1 MSAAGPGPGQPGAA
15 PGGRPGQMTAVMR
28 AMSVAAGPKVL
39 RIGLVQGGRVI
50 EERIIKQRIT
60 VTVGSNEKSMFVI
73 PSQAVPP
80 MFKLFE
86 LLGNDYYLNFLDGMT
101 GRVALATGITDI
113 QSLRGSA
120 KKVGGAYQVKLTE
133 EARGKIVVGETTF
146 LFQFVAPPPVQ
157 PRPQLPLAV
166 KGGLASQIDW
176 TLTIVAAFSFLLHF
190 GIVGAMYS
198 DWMDPVVGDDFNVA
212 SLVDMMKNIP
222 VPPVEVPPEVGPTP
236 SATAAATATA
246 AKPTTGGAQTAGTT
260 SGPKG
265 QVSDR
270 RAAQLAAQAEAM
282 QMQTLASLAGGSS
295 VQGALNRS
303 DIPAVDLSGAAA
315 SNAGVGH
322 GSGDLKIGGGGGP
335 VQGGKSGSGL
345 AGIGGGTKGE
355 GGGGAGA
362 ETKVAGPTGVAQVG
376 GTTASVAVSG
386 ADAVIAGLR
395 GRFRACYQTGLNSDP
410 SMSGKVVISAR
421 ISPNGEVQSAD
432 VASNSGLSPSVAAC
446 IAGHVK
452 RATFNAPGASGSTL
466 QIPVTFVQQGK

>member
-1 MSAAGPGPGQPGAA
+1 
-15 PGGRPGQMTAVMR
+15 MTAVMR
-28 AMSVAAGPKVL
+28 AMSVATGPKVL

-50 EERIIKQRIT
+50 EERIIKQRVT
-60 VTVGSNEKSMFVI
+60 VTVGSNEKAMFVI

-86 LLGNDYYLNFLDGMT
+86 LLGADYYLNFLDGMN

-113 QSLRGSA
+113 QALRGQA

-176 TLTIVAAFSFLLHF
+176 SLTIIAAFSFLLHF

-198 DWMDPVVGDDFNVA
+198 DWMDPIVGDDFNVA

-222 VPPVEVPPEVGPTP
+222 PPPVTETPTEN
-236 SATAAATATA
+236 TTATATA
-246 AKPTTGGAQTAGTT
+246 TATANTPTPKPAGGAGGAKAAGAGK
-260 SGPKG
+260 SAG
-265 QVSDR
+265 QVSDAK
-270 RAAQLAAQAEAM
+270 AAALAAQADAM
-282 QMQTLASLAGGSS
+282 QMQMLAALNGGSS

-303 DIPAVDLSGAAA
+303 DIPPVDLSGAAA
-315 SNAGVGH
+315 SNAGVAH
-322 GSGDLKIGGGGGP
+322 GSGDLKIGGGGSP
-335 VQGGKSGSGL
+335 VQGGGKGPGL
-345 AGIGGGTKGE
+345 AGIGGGTQGT
-355 GGGGAGA
+355 GTGTAGT

-376 GTTASVAVSG
+376 GSTATVPISD
-386 ADAVIAGLR
+386 ADRVIAGLR
-395 GRFRACYQTGLNSDP
+395 GRFRACYQQGLNSDP
-410 SMSGKVVISAR
+410 SMSGKVLISAR
-421 ISPNGEVQSAD
+421 VGPNGEVQSAD
-432 VASNSGLSPSVAAC
+432 VASNTGLSPSVASC
-446 IAGHVK
+446 IAGHVR
-452 RATFNAPGASGSTL
+452 RATFSAPGGGGSTL

>member
-1 MSAAGPGPGQPGAA
+1 MNSGPGQQPGGAA
-15 PGGRPGQMTAVMR
+15 GRPGQMTAVMR

-50 EERIIKQRIT
+50 EERIIKQRFT

-133 EARGKIVVGETTF
+133 EARGKVVVGETTF

-166 KGGLASQIDW
+166 KGGLAAQIDW

-198 DWMDPVVGDDFNVA
+198 DWMDPVVGDDFNVGA
-212 SLVDMMKNIP
+212 LVDLVKNIP
-222 VPPVEVPPEVGPTP
+222 PPPIEVPPEHTE
-236 SATAAATATA
+236 ATATA
-246 AKPTTGGAQTAGTT
+246 TATANADKPKPAGGAGGKPAANTGRSA
-260 SGPKG
+260 G
-265 QVSDR
+265 QVSDAK
-270 RAAQLAAQAEAM
+270 AAALASQADQM
-282 QMQTLASLAGGSS
+282 QMQMLAALNGGSS

-303 DIPAVDLSGAAA
+303 DIPPVDLSGAAA

-322 GSGDLKIGGGGGP
+322 GSGDLKLGSGGAP
-335 VQGGKSGSGL
+335 VQGGGKGGGL
-345 AGIGGGTKGE
+345 AGIGGGT
-355 GGGGAGA
+355 GGSGPGTAGT

-376 GTTASVAVSG
+376 GTTATVPISD
-386 ADAVIAGLR
+386 ADRVIAGLR
-395 GRFRACYQTGLNSDP
+395 ARFRSCYQTGLNSDP
-410 SMSGKVVISAR
+410 SMSGKVLISAHVG
-421 ISPNGEVQSAD
+421 PNGEVTSAD
-432 VASNSGLSPSVAAC
+432 VASNSGLSPGVASC
-446 IAGHVK
+446 IAGVVK
-452 RATFNAPGASGSTL
+452 RATFSAPGGGGSTL